1 MKVRLTL
8 REAEPQDH
16 AAIYALLLENGWGH
30 RIPDLA
36 ALSALLLASQRKVLA
51 EVDGQGIVGFARA
64 ITDGL
69 SNGYVSMV
77 VVADA
82 SRGQGIGRAL
92 IDEIT
97 RGREGV
103 TWLLRAG
110 RPGAAEFF
118 SALGFMA
125 STEAMELKR

>member
-1 MKVRLTL
+1 MMVRLNL

-30 RIPDLA
+30 RIPNIA
-36 ALSALLLASQRKVLA
+36 ALSALLLASQRKVVA

-69 SNGYVSMV
+69 SNGYLSMV
-77 VVADA
+77 VVAKPF
-82 SRGQGIGRAL
+82 RGRRIGRAL
-92 IDEIT
+92 IEEIT
-97 RGREGV
+97 RDSEGV

>member
-1 MKVRLTL
+1 MMVRVTL
-8 REAEPQDH
+8 REAVPQDH

-30 RIPDLA
+30 RIPNIA

-69 SNGYVSMV
+69 SNGYLSMV
-77 VVADA
+77 VVAKPF
-82 SRGQGIGRAL
+82 RGRRIGRAL
-92 IDEIT
+92 IEEIT
-97 RGREGV
+97 RDSEGV